1 MANFHGKELVRKLKQ
16 NLPKMFSGL
25 KREHT
30 DLNFF
35 FFFSFAKPFSFYP
48 VCNWKYNMRQE
59 SKRIWILFCLFVFV
73 F

>member
-30 DLNFF
+30 DLIFF
-35 FFFSFAKPFSFYP
+35 FI
-48 VCNWKYNMRQE
+48 RQTVF
-59 SKRIWILFCLFVFV
+59 ILSSVQLEV
-73 F
+73 

>member
-30 DLNFF
+30 DLI
-35 FFFSFAKPFSFYP
+35 FFSFAKPFSFYP

-59 SKRIWILFCLFVFV
+59 SKRIWINLFCLFVFV